1 MQLVV
6 KKRCFAFRIATLQLA
21 AVVPF
26 AACAPPAASGPA
38 PPSVETTTC
47 GGDGA
52 LRTTL
57 IGGINTDIDWTAAD
71 MRCDSMQ
78 RPDGEG
84 IRLRYSG
91 DVGDENLALII
102 AMPALRPGRSGQE
115 VPSNITISV
124 EGSGRFFSSPDLETC
139 WTEIAKQEL
148 IDDGDSG
155 DNGSYAIAGTLY
167 CIAPLG
173 ELNGDAAVT
182 IPELFF
188 ASIIDWSA
196 R

>member
-1 MQLVV
+1 MQLVA
-6 KKRCFAFRIATLQLA
+6 KNRCFAICTAALQLA
-21 AVVPF
+21 AVLPF
-26 AACAPPAASGPA
+26 AACGPPAASGP
-38 PPSVETTTC
+38 PLPSLDTTSC
-47 GGDGA
+47 GSDGA

-84 IRLRYSG
+84 IRLRYAG
-91 DVGDENLALII
+91 AVGDEHLALII
-102 AMPALRPGRSGQE
+102 AMPALRPGRSGEE

-139 WTEIAKQEL
+139 WTEVAKQEP
-148 IDDGDSG
+148 INDSDGG

-167 CIAPLG
+167 CIGPLG
-173 ELNGDAAVT
+173 ELNGGAAVT
-182 IPELFF
+182 IPELSF
-188 ASIIDWSA
+188 ASIIDWSS